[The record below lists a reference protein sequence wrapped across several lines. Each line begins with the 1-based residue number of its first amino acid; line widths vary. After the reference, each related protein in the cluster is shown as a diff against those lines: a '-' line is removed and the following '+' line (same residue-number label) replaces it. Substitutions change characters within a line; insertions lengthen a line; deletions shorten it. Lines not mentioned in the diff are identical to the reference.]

1 MRKLI
6 IFIIVLAV
14 IGIAVY
20 FYYKNKKGGSLL
32 GNTVTVPT
40 VLPDGTMGT
49 KEVPAPTKAEIESA
63 KKVISGRG

>member
-1 MRKLI
+1 MKKLI

-20 FYYKNKKGGSLL
+20 FYFKNKKGGSLFS
-32 GNTVTVPT
+32 NTVTVPT
-40 VLPDGTMGT
+40 VLPDGTIGT

-63 KKVISGRG
+63 KKATHGKG